1 MRFAVLGETSVRT
14 EDGQP
19 VRVPELKVRALL
31 AALLVDAGR
40 PVAAY
45 RLVDDLWGDEPPGSP
60 LRALQAKV
68 SQLRRALDEAE
79 PGGRE
84 LVVTRAP
91 GYLLAVP
98 EGALDAHRFAEIT
111 AQARDAAEPRARAEL
126 LGEALGLWRGP
137 AFADFAAEPFARAAA
152 HRLEEER
159 LSARETLAETRLLLG
174 EHDLL
179 VGELAELVARHPLR
193 ERLRAVHLRALYRAG
208 RQSEALAGYEELR
221 ALLAD
226 ELGLDPSPELAALHT
241 AMLRQDADLSV
252 PVPMPVPMQAPMPAS
267 VAAPVSVVAPLPAP
281 FPAGGSA
288 RGNLPV
294 PLSGIVGRDEAV
306 AEVTGLLR
314 ERRLVT
320 LTGPGGVGKTRLA
333 VEAARQVEEAFPDGA
348 WLVEFAGAGGELAEV
363 VAAALELRDDGVW
376 GLRPDG
382 ERPPTTADRLA
393 EVLRGRRALLVL
405 DNCEHVVDEAASL
418 AELLL
423 RAAPGLVVLTTSQEP
438 LALAGET
445 LWAVEPLDA
454 DGAVALFTARATA
467 SSPGITLDASA
478 REAVRGICRRLDG
491 IPLALELAATRVR
504 ALGVHGLL
512 ERLDDR
518 FRLLDA
524 GLRGAPARQQTLRA
538 VIDWSWDLLSAP
550 ERTVLRRLA
559 VHAEGCTLAAAEWV
573 CAGEGRGAAGEA
585 TAGGPASG
593 RTASGAGASGGPAS
607 GGPTPEGATTDA
619 RTDRTDVAVADVL
632 GLLVRLVDRSLVVA
646 VDGPEGPRYRLLESV
661 AAYCLERLREED
673 ETEAVRERHLTYYLR
688 VAEEAEPALRGPDQ
702 RCRLAHL
709 DAETP
714 NLRAALDRALTAT
727 GSAGA
732 ALRLVDA
739 LAWYWIMRGR
749 LGEALRSATAALRE
763 HPADGE
769 AEAPGLAALR
779 ARVGVWRTG
788 LAVMGGDGTDRRRRI
803 EAALTAY
810 DTATTEATGLTASPD
825 PAAST
830 GMPGPAASTGLPDPA
845 ASTGLPGPA
854 ASTGLPGQ
862 AVSTGLPGQAVS
874 TGLPGPAASTGL
886 RASSGLTASTDL
898 GASTASTGPAASTAS
913 TGPAA
918 STASTGPAAST
929 ASTGPAASTTST
941 ASAGPA
947 ATAGPAA
954 ASVPVPAPTYEGA
967 TGLPWARWFLAH
979 ALCGTGSQ
987 VEGGELTGSALDG
1000 FRAQGDRWGEAA
1012 ALADRSVQ
1020 LLLRGDVAGAE
1031 ADAARSDALF
1041 AELGDACSRL
1051 WTVYPL
1057 ATAAEIHG
1065 AYERADRLKR
1075 AGLAAAES
1083 FGLTTEVPDL
1093 LAGLGRTALL
1103 RGDLAECRTYHEAAR
1118 DRAAEVGFRA
1128 GEINAVLGLGLGARR
1143 EGLHEE
1149 AERHMRQVLDWHRSV
1164 GLDSANALILAEL
1177 GFSALARGDLA
1188 QALKLQEEGYGT
1200 ALTSGDPRAVAL
1212 ALEGLA
1218 SAHAPAGRA
1227 RGAALLLGA
1236 AAALRASTGA
1246 PLPPAERV
1254 DVDRT
1259 EAAARTALGEEVFAA
1274 AFAHGGSLAHDT
1286 AVREA
1291 AHGS

>member
-14 EDGQP
+14 EDGRP

-98 EGALDAHRFAEIT
+98 EGALDAHRFAALT
-111 AQARDAAEPRARAEL
+111 ARARDTAAPRARAEL

-152 HRLEEER
+152 DRLEEER
-159 LSARETLAETRLLLG
+159 LSARETLAETRLELG

-179 VGELAELVARHPLR
+179 AGELAELVARHPLR
-193 ERLRAVHLRALYRAG
+193 ERLRAVQLRALYRAG

-241 AMLRQDADLSV
+241 AMLRQDADLSL
-252 PVPMPVPMQAPMPAS
+252 PAS
-267 VAAPVSVVAPLPAP
+267 AAVPASGSAPATGPAVV
-281 FPAGGSA
+281 GGSA

-382 ERPPTTADRLA
+382 ERPPTTAERLA
-393 EVLRGRRALLVL
+393 EVLRGRRTLLVL

-467 SSPGITLDASA
+467 SSPGFTLDAPA
-478 REAVRGICRRLDG
+478 LEAVRGICRRLDG

-512 ERLDDR
+512 TRLDDR
-518 FRLLDA
+518 FRLLDS
-524 GLRGAPARQQTLRA
+524 GLRGAPARQATLRA

-559 VHAEGCTLAAAEWV
+559 VHAEGCTLAAAESV
-573 CAGEGRGAAGEA
+573 CAGESAADGDGDVI
-585 TAGGPASG
+585 AG
-593 RTASGAGASGGPAS
+593 
-607 GGPTPEGATTDA
+607 
-619 RTDRTDVAVADVL
+619 DVL
-632 GLLVRLVDRSLVVA
+632 GLLARLVDRSLVVA
-646 VDGPEGPRYRLLESV
+646 VDGPDGPRYRLLESV
-661 AAYCLERLREED
+661 AAYCLERLRDEG
-673 ETEAVRERHLTYYLR
+673 ETEAVRERHLAYHLR
-688 VAEEAEPALRGPDQ
+688 VAEEAGPALRGPDQ
-702 RCRLAHL
+702 RRRLAQL

-714 NLRAALDRALTAT
+714 NLRAALDRALTAP
-727 GSAGA
+727 GGAGASAGA

-749 LGEALRSATAALRE
+749 LGEALRSATAALRA
-763 HPADGE
+763 HPDGGADDE
-769 AEAPGLAALR
+769 PGLAVPR

-788 LAVMGGDGTDRRRRI
+788 LAVMGGDGTDRRGRI
-803 EAALTAY
+803 AEALAAY
-810 DTATTEATGLTASPD
+810 DAVDATG
-825 PAAST
+825 
-830 GMPGPAASTGLPDPA
+830 
-845 ASTGLPGPA
+845 
-854 ASTGLPGQ
+854 
-862 AVSTGLPGQAVS
+862 
-874 TGLPGPAASTGL
+874 
-886 RASSGLTASTDL
+886 R
-898 GASTASTGPAASTAS
+898 
-913 TGPAA
+913 
-918 STASTGPAAST
+918 
-929 ASTGPAASTTST
+929 
-941 ASAGPA
+941 
-947 ATAGPAA
+947 
-954 ASVPVPAPTYEGA
+954 
-967 TGLPWARWFLAH
+967 PWARWFLAH

-1000 FRAQGDRWGEAA
+1000 FRAHGDRWGEAA

-1057 ATAAEIHG
+1057 ATVAEIHG
-1065 AYERADRLKR
+1065 EYERADRLKR

-1143 EGLHEE
+1143 EGLFEE
-1149 AERHMRQVLDWHRSV
+1149 AERHMREVLDWHRAV

-1177 GFSALARGDLA
+1177 GFSALGRGDLA
-1188 QALKLQEEGYGT
+1188 GALKLQEEGYGT

-1246 PLPPAERV
+1246 PLPPAERA

-1259 EAAARTALGEEVFAA
+1259 EAAARAALGEA
-1274 AFAHGGSLAHDT
+1274 AFATAFTHGGSLTHDT
-1286 AVREA
+1286 AVTEA
-1291 AHGS
+1291 TKL

>member
-98 EGALDAHRFAEIT
+98 EGALDAHRFAALT
-111 AQARDAAEPRARAEL
+111 AQARDTAEPRARAEL

-137 AFADFAAEPFARAAA
+137 AFADFAGEPFARATAD
-152 HRLEEER
+152 RLEEER
-159 LSARETLAETRLLLG
+159 LSAREALAETRLLLG

-179 VGELAELVARHPLR
+179 VGELVELVARHPLR
-193 ERLRAVHLRALYRAG
+193 ERLRAVQLRALYRAG

-241 AMLRQDADLSV
+241 AMLRQDADLSLPA
-252 PVPMPVPMQAPMPAS
+252 PVQAPMPAS
-267 VAAPVSVVAPLPAP
+267 VAVPVPPLASVPAPLSAP
-281 FPAGGSA
+281 SPAGGSA

-376 GLRPDG
+376 GLQPDG
-382 ERPPTTADRLA
+382 QRPPTTAERLA

-573 CAGEGRGAAGEA
+573 CAGEGGDPAAGDA
-585 TAGGPASG
+585 AA
-593 RTASGAGASGGPAS
+593 
-607 GGPTPEGATTDA
+607 DA
-619 RTDRTDVAVADVL
+619 RTERTDVAVADVL

-661 AAYCLERLREED
+661 AAYCLERLRDEG
-673 ETEAVRERHLTYYLR
+673 ETEAVRERHLAYYLR
-688 VAEEAEPALRGPDQ
+688 VAEEAGPALRGPDQ
-702 RCRLAHL
+702 RRRLAHL

-714 NLRAALDRALTAT
+714 NLRAALDRALAAT
-727 GSAGA
+727 GGAGPGAGA

-749 LGEALRSATAALRE
+749 LGEALRSATAALRA
-763 HPADGE
+763 HPAGGDT
-769 AEAPGLAALR
+769 EAPGLAALR

-788 LAVMGGDGTDRRRRI
+788 LAVMGGDGTDRRHRI
-803 EAALTAY
+803 TDALAAYDAALTGAALT
-810 DTATTEATGLTASPD
+810 DTVGPTDATDATHP
-825 PAAST
+825 
-830 GMPGPAASTGLPDPA
+830 
-845 ASTGLPGPA
+845 
-854 ASTGLPGQ
+854 
-862 AVSTGLPGQAVS
+862 
-874 TGLPGPAASTGL
+874 
-886 RASSGLTASTDL
+886 SSITPT
-898 GASTASTGPAASTAS
+898 
-913 TGPAA
+913 
-918 STASTGPAAST
+918 
-929 ASTGPAASTTST
+929 
-941 ASAGPA
+941 
-947 ATAGPAA
+947 
-954 ASVPVPAPTYEGA
+954 PTYESAAGR
-967 TGLPWARWFLAH
+967 PWARWFLAH

-1000 FRAQGDRWGEAA
+1000 FRAHGDRWGEAA

-1259 EAAARTALGEEVFAA
+1259 EAAARAALGEEAFAG